1 MTLFDLLKEGKNLM
15 PFINFSKDE
24 IQCKIVYYGAGF
36 CGKTTNLQYIFGQT
50 REDIKG
56 KMVSIDTKGDR
67 TLFFDFLSLS
77 LGKIR
82 GFDIRVQLFTV
93 PGQVHY
99 DATRKL
105 VLKGVDGVVFVA
117 DSLKVQRKKNIE
129 SLINL
134 AKNLAEKG
142 VSIRSIPLVIQY
154 NKRDLD
160 GTDSEIL
167 ALDILEKDL
176 NSMLKVPS
184 FSASAL
190 KGNGVFET
198 LREISKLV
206 VKDVS
211 RKIMLLD
218 KQLK

>member
-1 MTLFDLLKEGKNLM
+1 
-15 PFINFSKDE
+15 
-24 IQCKIVYYGAGF
+24 
-36 CGKTTNLQYIFGQT
+36 
-50 REDIKG
+50 
-56 KMVSIDTKGDR
+56 
-67 TLFFDFLSLS
+67 
-77 LGKIR
+77 
-82 GFDIRVQLFTV
+82 
-93 PGQVHY
+93 
-99 DATRKL
+99 
-105 VLKGVDGVVFVA
+105 
-117 DSLKVQRKKNIE
+117 
-129 SLINL
+129 L

-142 VSIRSIPLVIQY
+142 ISVRTIPLVLQY

-167 ALDILEKDL
+167 PTEILEKDL

-206 VKDVS
+206 VKEVS

-218 KQLK
+218 KQLR

>member
-1 MTLFDLLKEGKNLM
+1 M

-36 CGKTTNLQYIFGQT
+36 CGKTTNLQYIYAQMNDDT
-50 REDIKG
+50 KG
-56 KMVSIDTKGDR
+56 KMVSIDTRGDR
-67 TLFFDFLSLS
+67 TLFFDFLSLN

-82 GFDIRVQLFTV
+82 GFDVRVQLYTV

-142 VSIRSIPLVIQY
+142 ISIRTIPLVIQY

-167 ALDILEKDL
+167 PLEVLEKDL
-176 NSMLKVPS
+176 NSMLRVPS
-184 FSASAL
+184 FPASAL
-190 KGNGVFET
+190 KGMGVFET

-211 RKIMLLD
+211 RKIMLVDQPLR
-218 KQLK
+218 

>member
-1 MTLFDLLKEGKNLM
+1 M

-36 CGKTTNLQYIFGQT
+36 CGKTTNLQYIFNRT
-50 REDIKG
+50 MEDIKG

-82 GFDIRVQLFTV
+82 GFDIRVQLYTV

-142 VSIRSIPLVIQY
+142 ISIRSIPLVIQY

-167 ALDILEKDL
+167 PMDILEKDL

-184 FSASAL
+184 CPASAL
-190 KGNGVFET
+190 KGTGVFET

-211 RKIMLLD
+211 RKVMLMD

>member
-1 MTLFDLLKEGKNLM
+1 M

-36 CGKTTNLQYIFGQT
+36 CGKTTNLQYIYSKT
-50 REDIKG
+50 MEDIKG

-82 GFDIRVQLFTV
+82 GFDIRVQLYTV

-105 VLKGVDGVVFVA
+105 VLKGVDGVVFIA

-142 VSIRSIPLVIQY
+142 ISVRSIPLVIQY
-154 NKRDLD
+154 NKRDLG

-167 ALDILEKDL
+167 PMDILEKDL

-184 FSASAL
+184 CPASAL
-190 KGNGVFET
+190 KGTGVFET

-211 RKIMLLD
+211 RKVMLID
-218 KQLK
+218 KQLR

>member
-1 MTLFDLLKEGKNLM
+1 M

-36 CGKTTNLQYIFGQT
+36 CGKTTNLQYIFSKMQ
-50 REDIKG
+50 EEIKG
-56 KMVSIDTKGDR
+56 KMVSIDTRGDR
-67 TLFFDFLSLS
+67 TLFFDFLSLN

-82 GFDIRVQLFTV
+82 GFDIRVQLYTV

-99 DATRKL
+99 DSTRKL

-142 VSIRSIPLVIQY
+142 ISIRTIPLVIQY

-160 GTDSEIL
+160 GTDSELLPI
-167 ALDILEKDL
+167 DVLEKDL
-176 NSMLKVPS
+176 NSMMKVPS
-184 FSASAL
+184 FSGSAL
-190 KGNGVFET
+190 QGLGVFET

-211 RKIMLLD
+211 RKIMLVD
-218 KQLK
+218 QQMR

>member
-1 MTLFDLLKEGKNLM
+1 M

-36 CGKTTNLQYIFGQT
+36 CGKTTNLQYIYGNT
-50 REDIKG
+50 HDEIRG

-82 GFDIRVQLFTV
+82 GFDIRVQLYTV

-142 VSIRSIPLVIQY
+142 ISVRTIPLVLQY
-154 NKRDLD
+154 NKRDLG

-167 ALDILEKDL
+167 PMEVLEKDL
-176 NSMLKVPS
+176 NSMLRVPS
-184 FSASAL
+184 FPASAL
-190 KGNGVFET
+190 KGSGVYET

-211 RKIMLLD
+211 RKILLID
-218 KQLK
+218 KQLR

>member
-1 MTLFDLLKEGKNLM
+1 M

-36 CGKTTNLQYIFGQT
+36 CGKTTNLQYVYSQT
-50 REDIKG
+50 MEDIKV

-82 GFDIRVQLFTV
+82 GFDIRVQLYTV

-160 GTDSEIL
+160 GTDSEL
-167 ALDILEKDL
+167 LPLDVLEKDL

-190 KGNGVFET
+190 KGAGVFET

-211 RKIMLLD
+211 RKVMLLD
-218 KQLK
+218 KQAR

>member
-1 MTLFDLLKEGKNLM
+1 M

-36 CGKTTNLQYIFGQT
+36 CGKTTNLQYIFAQMG
-50 REDIKG
+50 EDTKG
-56 KMVSIDTKGDR
+56 KMVSIDTRGDR
-67 TLFFDFLSLS
+67 TLFFDFLSLN

-82 GFDIRVQLFTV
+82 GFDVRVQLYTV

-142 VSIRSIPLVIQY
+142 ISIRTVPLVIQY

-167 ALDILEKDL
+167 PVEILEKDL

-184 FSASAL
+184 YSASAL
-190 KGNGVFET
+190 KGAGVFET

-211 RKIMLLD
+211 RKIMLVD
-218 KQLK
+218 QQLK

>member
-1 MTLFDLLKEGKNLM
+1 M

-36 CGKTTNLQYIFGQT
+36 CGKTTNLQYIYTQT

-82 GFDIRVQLFTV
+82 GFDIRVQLYTV

-142 VSIRSIPLVIQY
+142 VSIRSVPLVIQY

-167 ALDILEKDL
+167 PMDILEKDL

-184 FSASAL
+184 FPASAL
-190 KGNGVFET
+190 KGGGVFET

-218 KQLK
+218 KQLR

>member
-1 MTLFDLLKEGKNLM
+1 M

-36 CGKTTNLQYIFGQT
+36 CGKTTNLQYIYGQT
-50 REDIKG
+50 IEDIKG

-82 GFDIRVQLFTV
+82 GFDIRVQLYTV

-142 VSIRSIPLVIQY
+142 VSIRSVPLVIQY

-167 ALDILEKDL
+167 PVDILEKDL
-176 NSMLKVPS
+176 NSMLKGRS

-190 KGNGVFET
+190 KGTSVFET

-211 RKIMLLD
+211 RKVMLLD
-218 KQLK
+218 KQSR

>member
-1 MTLFDLLKEGKNLM
+1 M

-36 CGKTTNLQYIFGQT
+36 CGKTTNLQYIFSQT
-50 REDIKG
+50 HDEIRG

-67 TLFFDFLSLS
+67 TLFFDFLSLN

-82 GFDIRVQLFTV
+82 GFDIRVQLYTV

-105 VLKGVDGVVFVA
+105 VLRGIDGVVFVA

-142 VSIRSIPLVIQY
+142 ISIRTIPLVIQY

-167 ALDILEKDL
+167 PVEVLEKDL
-176 NSMLKVPS
+176 NSMLKVSS
-184 FSASAL
+184 FPASAT

-211 RKIMLLD
+211 RKIMVMD
-218 KQLK
+218 KPSK

>member
-1 MTLFDLLKEGKNLM
+1 M

-36 CGKTTNLQYIFGQT
+36 CGKTTNLQYVYSQT
-50 REDIKG
+50 IEDIKG

-82 GFDIRVQLFTV
+82 GFDIRVQLYTV

-142 VSIRSIPLVIQY
+142 VSIRSVPLVIQY

-160 GTDSEIL
+160 GTDSELL
-167 ALDILEKDL
+167 AVDILEKDL

-190 KGNGVFET
+190 KGAGVFET

-211 RKIMLLD
+211 RKVMLLD
-218 KQLK
+218 KQAR

>member
-1 MTLFDLLKEGKNLM
+1 M

-36 CGKTTNLQYIFGQT
+36 CGKTTNLQYIYTKMG
-50 REDIKG
+50 EDTKG
-56 KMVSIDTKGDR
+56 KMVSIDTRGDR
-67 TLFFDFLSLS
+67 TLFFDFLSLN

-82 GFDIRVQLFTV
+82 GFDVRVQLYTV

-142 VSIRSIPLVIQY
+142 ISVRTIPLVIQY

-160 GTDSEIL
+160 GTDSEL
-167 ALDILEKDL
+167 LPLEILEKDL

-190 KGNGVFET
+190 KGAGVFET
-198 LREISKLV
+198 LREISNLV

-211 RKIMLLD
+211 RKIMLVD
-218 KQLK
+218 QQLR

>member
-1 MTLFDLLKEGKNLM
+1 M

-50 REDIKG
+50 MDEIKG

-67 TLFFDFLSLS
+67 TLFFDFLSLN

-82 GFDIRVQLFTV
+82 GFDVRVQLYTV

-142 VSIRSIPLVIQY
+142 ISVRTIPLVIQY

-167 ALDILEKDL
+167 PIDVLEKDL

-190 KGNGVFET
+190 KGAGVFET

-206 VKDVS
+206 VKEVS
-211 RKIMLLD
+211 RKIVLLD
-218 KQLK
+218 KQTK

>member
-1 MTLFDLLKEGKNLM
+1 M

-36 CGKTTNLQYIFGQT
+36 CGKTTNLQYIFAQMG
-50 REDIKG
+50 EDSKG
-56 KMVSIDTKGDR
+56 KMVSIDTRGDR
-67 TLFFDFLSLS
+67 TLFFDFLSLN

-82 GFDIRVQLFTV
+82 GFDVRVQLYTV

-142 VSIRSIPLVIQY
+142 ISIRTIPLVIQY

-160 GTDSEIL
+160 GTDSEL
-167 ALDILEKDL
+167 LPVETLDKDL

-190 KGNGVFET
+190 KGAGVFET

-211 RKIMLLD
+211 RKIMLVD
-218 KQLK
+218 QQLK

>member
-1 MTLFDLLKEGKNLM
+1 M

-24 IQCKIVYYGAGF
+24 IQCKIVYYGPGF
-36 CGKTTNLQYIFGQT
+36 CGKTTNLQYIYKVTEEQT
-50 REDIKG
+50 RG

-67 TLFFDFLSLS
+67 TLFFDLLSLN

-82 GFDIRVQLFTV
+82 GMDIRVQLYTV

-105 VLKGVDGVVFVA
+105 VLRGVDGVVFVA

-142 VSIRSIPLVIQY
+142 ISIRAIPLVIQY

-160 GTDSEIL
+160 GGDSGLLPLEV
-167 ALDILEKDL
+167 LEKDL

-184 FSASAL
+184 FSGSAL
-190 KGNGVFET
+190 KGAGIFET

-211 RKIMLLD
+211 RKIMFMGQQQVSVAQGETRD
-218 KQLK
+218 G

>member
-1 MTLFDLLKEGKNLM
+1 M

-36 CGKTTNLQYIFGQT
+36 CGKTTNLQYIYTKTSGKI
-50 REDIKG
+50 RG
-56 KMVSIDTKGDR
+56 KMVSIDTKGGDR
-67 TLFFDFLSLS
+67 TIFFDFLSLN

-82 GFDIRVQLFTV
+82 GFDIRVQLYTV

-134 AKNLAEKG
+134 AKNLAEKRL
-142 VSIRSIPLVIQY
+142 SIRTIPLVMQY
-154 NKRDLD
+154 NKRDLH
-160 GTDSEIL
+160 GTDSELL
-167 ALDILEKDL
+167 AVEILEKDL
-176 NSMLKVPS
+176 NSMLKVP
-184 FSASAL
+184 AIEACC
-190 KGNGVFET
+190 
-198 LREISKLV
+198 
-206 VKDVS
+206 
-211 RKIMLLD
+211 
-218 KQLK
+218 

>member
-1 MTLFDLLKEGKNLM
+1 M

-24 IQCKIVYYGAGF
+24 IQCKIVYYGPGF
-36 CGKTTNLQYIFGQT
+36 CGKTTNLQYIYSQT
-50 REDIKG
+50 QEHIRG

-67 TLFFDFLSLS
+67 TLFFDFLSLN

-82 GFDIRVQLFTV
+82 GFDIRVQLYTV

-142 VSIRSIPLVIQY
+142 ISIRIIPMVIQY
-154 NKRDLD
+154 NKRDLN

-167 ALDILEKDL
+167 PVDVLEKDL

-184 FSASAL
+184 FPSSAL
-190 KGNGVFET
+190 KGVGVYET

-211 RKIMLLD
+211 RKIMLID
-218 KQLK
+218 KQVK

>member
-1 MTLFDLLKEGKNLM
+1 M

-36 CGKTTNLQYIFGQT
+36 CGKTTNLQYIYTQT
-50 REDIKG
+50 MEDIKG

-82 GFDIRVQLFTV
+82 GFDIRVQLYTV

-167 ALDILEKDL
+167 HMDILEKDL

-184 FSASAL
+184 FPASAL

-218 KQLK
+218 KQLR

>member
-1 MTLFDLLKEGKNLM
+1 
-15 PFINFSKDE
+15 
-24 IQCKIVYYGAGF
+24 
-36 CGKTTNLQYIFGQT
+36 
-50 REDIKG
+50 
-56 KMVSIDTKGDR
+56 
-67 TLFFDFLSLS
+67 
-77 LGKIR
+77 
-82 GFDIRVQLFTV
+82 
-93 PGQVHY
+93 
-99 DATRKL
+99 
-105 VLKGVDGVVFVA
+105 LKGVDGVVFVG

-142 VSIRSIPLVIQY
+142 ISIRTVPLVLQY

-167 ALDILEKDL
+167 PIEVLEKDL

-184 FSASAL
+184 FPASAV
-190 KGNGVFET
+190 KGTGIFET

-218 KQLK
+218 KQVK

>member
-1 MTLFDLLKEGKNLM
+1 M

-36 CGKTTNLQYIFGQT
+36 CGKTTNLQYVFAQMGENT
-50 REDIKG
+50 KG
-56 KMVSIDTKGDR
+56 KMVSIDTRGDR
-67 TLFFDFLSLS
+67 TLFFDFLSLN

-82 GFDIRVQLFTV
+82 GFDVRVQLYTV

-142 VSIRSIPLVIQY
+142 VSIRTIPLVIQY

-160 GTDSEIL
+160 GTDSQLLPLE
-167 ALDILEKDL
+167 ILEKDL

-184 FSASAL
+184 VSASAL
-190 KGNGVFET
+190 KGAGVFET

-211 RKIMLLD
+211 RKIMLVD
-218 KQLK
+218 QQLR

>member
-1 MTLFDLLKEGKNLM
+1 M

-36 CGKTTNLQYIFGQT
+36 CGKTTNLQYIFSQT

-82 GFDIRVQLFTV
+82 GFDIRVQLYTV

-142 VSIRSIPLVIQY
+142 ISIRSTPLVIQY

-167 ALDILEKDL
+167 AIDILEKDL

-218 KQLK
+218 KQLR

>member
-1 MTLFDLLKEGKNLM
+1 M

-36 CGKTTNLQYIFGQT
+36 CGKTTNLQYIYGQT
-50 REDIKG
+50 IEDIKG

-82 GFDIRVQLFTV
+82 GFDIRVQLYTV

-142 VSIRSIPLVIQY
+142 VSIRSVPLVIQY

-167 ALDILEKDL
+167 PLDILEKDL

-190 KGNGVFET
+190 KGTGVFET

-211 RKIMLLD
+211 RKVMLLD
-218 KQLK
+218 KQSR

>member
-1 MTLFDLLKEGKNLM
+1 M

-36 CGKTTNLQYIFGQT
+36 CGKTTNLLYIYNQMS
-50 REDIKG
+50 DDVKG

-67 TLFFDFLSLS
+67 TLFFDFLSLN

-82 GFDIRVQLFTV
+82 GFDIRVQLYTV

-142 VSIRSIPLVIQY
+142 ISIRSIPLVLQY

-167 ALDILEKDL
+167 PIEVLEKDL

-184 FSASAL
+184 FPASAL
-190 KGNGVFET
+190 KGVGVFET
-198 LREISKLV
+198 LREITKLV

-211 RKIMLLD
+211 RKIMLAD
-218 KQLK
+218 QPMR

>member
-1 MTLFDLLKEGKNLM
+1 M

-36 CGKTTNLQYIFGQT
+36 CGKTTNLQYIFAQMGDDT
-50 REDIKG
+50 KG
-56 KMVSIDTKGDR
+56 KMVSIDTRGDR
-67 TLFFDFLSLS
+67 TLFFDFLSLN

-82 GFDIRVQLFTV
+82 GFDVRVQLYTV

-142 VSIRSIPLVIQY
+142 ISIRTIPLVIQY

-167 ALDILEKDL
+167 PIEILEKDL

-190 KGNGVFET
+190 KGAGVFET

-211 RKIMLLD
+211 RKIMLVDQPLR
-218 KQLK
+218 

>member
-1 MTLFDLLKEGKNLM
+1 M

-36 CGKTTNLQYIFGQT
+36 CGKTTNLQYIYT
-50 REDIKG
+50 KTMEDIKG

-82 GFDIRVQLFTV
+82 GFDIRVQLYTV

-142 VSIRSIPLVIQY
+142 ISVRSIPLVIQY
-154 NKRDLD
+154 NKRDLG

-167 ALDILEKDL
+167 PMDILEKDL

-184 FSASAL
+184 CPASAL
-190 KGNGVFET
+190 KGTGVFET

-211 RKIMLLD
+211 RKVMLID
-218 KQLK
+218 KQLR

>member
-1 MTLFDLLKEGKNLM
+1 M

-36 CGKTTNLQYIFGQT
+36 CGKTTNLQYIYGQT
-50 REDIKG
+50 MEDIKG

-82 GFDIRVQLFTV
+82 GFDIRVQLYTV

-105 VLKGVDGVVFVA
+105 VLKGVDGVVFIA

-160 GTDSEIL
+160 GTDSELL
-167 ALDILEKDL
+167 AMDILEKDL

-184 FSASAL
+184 FPASAL
-190 KGNGVFET
+190 KGTGVFET

-206 VKDVS
+206 VKEVS
-211 RKIMLLD
+211 RKVMLMD
-218 KQLK
+218 KQPK

>member
-1 MTLFDLLKEGKNLM
+1 M

-24 IQCKIVYYGAGF
+24 IQCKIVYYGPGF
-36 CGKTTNLQYIFGQT
+36 CGKTTNLQYIYGVTEEQT
-50 REDIKG
+50 RG

-67 TLFFDFLSLS
+67 TLFFDLLSMN

-82 GFDIRVQLFTV
+82 GMDIRVQLYTV

-142 VSIRSIPLVIQY
+142 ISIRAIPLVIQY

-160 GTDSEIL
+160 GSDSEIL
-167 ALDILEKDL
+167 PLEVLEKDL

-184 FSASAL
+184 YSASAV
-190 KGNGVFET
+190 KGQGIFET

-211 RKIMLLD
+211 RKIMFMD
-218 KQLK
+218 KQQAKG

>member
-1 MTLFDLLKEGKNLM
+1 M

-24 IQCKIVYYGAGF
+24 IQCKIVYYGPGF
-36 CGKTTNLQYIFGQT
+36 CGKTTNLQYIFGQMK
-50 REDIKG
+50 EELKG

-67 TLFFDFLSLS
+67 TLFFDFLSLN

-82 GFDIRVQLFTV
+82 GFDVRIQLYTV

-142 VSIRSIPLVIQY
+142 ISIRTIPLVVQY
-154 NKRDLD
+154 NKRDLEES
-160 GTDSEIL
+160 DSEL
-167 ALDILEKDL
+167 LPLDVLEKDL

-184 FSASAL
+184 FSGSAL
-190 KGNGVFET
+190 QGHGVFET
-198 LREISKLV
+198 LRAISKLV
-206 VKDVS
+206 VKEVS
-211 RKIMLLD
+211 RKVMVVD
-218 KQLK
+218 QQLG